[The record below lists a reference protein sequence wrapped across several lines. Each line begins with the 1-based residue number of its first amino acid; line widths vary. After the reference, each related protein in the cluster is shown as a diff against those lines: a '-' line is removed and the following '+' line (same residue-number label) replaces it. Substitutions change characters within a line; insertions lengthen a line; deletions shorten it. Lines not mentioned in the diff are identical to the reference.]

1 MRRKLEADKRER
13 FGGNIPEEAKQK
25 TKTPAE

>member
-13 FGGNIPEEAKQK
+13 FGGTIPEEAKK
-25 TKTPAE
+25 MTKSPAE